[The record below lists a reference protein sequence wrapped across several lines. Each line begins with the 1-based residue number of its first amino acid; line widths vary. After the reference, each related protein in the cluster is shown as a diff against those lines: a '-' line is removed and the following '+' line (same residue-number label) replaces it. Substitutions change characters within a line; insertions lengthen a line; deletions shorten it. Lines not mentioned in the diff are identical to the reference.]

1 MANPEN
7 LVPVSSLSRLA
18 TRDLIIEKKQEI
30 PPRRIKSLIKKR
42 GFVKKLGELPYEE
55 EKKMDWSRNAV
66 EEQAISLVLQDENEH
81 NEHAG
86 YVARDVHKRKMG
98 YDVVV
103 VPIHITSSHFNE
115 KKHGHLVKKFI
126 EIKASKVDSDD
137 FVITDQEWEKA
148 EYFKERYFLYRVINT
163 MSKHPIAFVID
174 YPVEQYRDAIVERT
188 ARVIED
194 WRKRAGVRMKEILFG
209 RRSS

>member
-1 MANPEN
+1 METQNKE
-7 LVPVSSLSRLA
+7 LYESRDALESILEQS
-18 TRDLIIEKKQEI
+18 RKEFIKELEKI
-30 PPRRIKSLIKKR
+30 
-42 GFVKKLGELPYEE
+42 
-55 EKKMDWSRNAV
+55 
-66 EEQAISLVLQDENEH
+66 
-81 NEHAG
+81 
-86 YVARDVHKRKMG
+86 KMG